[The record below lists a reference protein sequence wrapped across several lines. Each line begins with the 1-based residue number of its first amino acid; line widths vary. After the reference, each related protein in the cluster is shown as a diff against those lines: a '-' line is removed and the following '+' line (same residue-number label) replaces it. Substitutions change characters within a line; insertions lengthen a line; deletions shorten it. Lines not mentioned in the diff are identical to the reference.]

1 MEDSKFEEVEKE
13 EEKQLR
19 IRLQEAA
26 FNLIYNDGIRNLEE
40 WTDELINQYPD
51 LVSSVYG
58 DDYPTTVSI
67 LKDMWN
73 CGDYTE
79 PITGYCFSFLEWAEY
94 FSNGGKIFLELQ
106 EALRNKG
113 DFYKNIIDN
122 QHDTIVLLEEKV
134 KFLEKQI
141 EEKKNVNYG

>member
-1 MEDSKFEEVEKE
+1 MMESET
-13 EEKQLR
+13 LR
-19 IRLQEAA
+19 
-26 FNLIYNDGIRNLEE
+26 
-40 WTDELINQYPD
+40 NQYPD
-51 LVSSVYG
+51 LVSPV
-58 DDYPTTVSI
+58 DALPNPTTVSI